1 MRLNPREDEQ
11 RWSMFNPTMSV
22 LGSSRV
28 QADRIM
34 LEQFDSLVQPTQF
47 LEFLRKTMPMN
58 NAQLD
63 MISSMHEAM
72 FRRLNAL
79 DVLFRGGQLAVDAF
93 TTSGLT
99 GVEKRKAAAIASAKK
114 AEPNQPSGKR
124 ARQGRGGGSGG
135 GGGYAGQASNGGGNS
150 SWQSSG
156 GGGGAPQGK
165 SPFQQKPR
173 VQCGKC
179 RKFSHATENCH
190 QGA

>member
-1 MRLNPREDEQ
+1 
-11 RWSMFNPTMSV
+11 MFNATMLV

-34 LEQFDSLVQPTQF
+34 LEQLDSLVQPTQF

-63 MISSMHEAM
+63 MISAIHEAM

-99 GVEKRKAAAIASAKK
+99 GVKKRKAAAIASAKK

-124 ARQGRGGGSGG
+124 ARQGRGGGG
-135 GGGYAGQASNGGGNS
+135 GGGYARQSSKGGGNS
-150 SWQSSG
+150 SRQLSG
-156 GGGGAPQGK
+156 GRGR
-165 SPFQQKPR
+165 SPGTIAFPAEAEGSMRK
-173 VQCGKC
+173 VQEVWSCDGE
-179 RKFSHATENCH
+179 FSSRCVTCMWSEEGV
-190 QGA
+190 QIGIFS